1 MRLSKFILFSFL
13 FPLFAV
19 AGVNLKNG
27 NFYINYFDVI
37 VPGGGKNLEI
47 SRTYNSKAT
56 KSGWFGFGWGSEF
69 ETSLTVAA
77 DGSVVINENGSGA
90 QTRFIPNKPVNVE
103 EAASKIITAM
113 KKKGSLSEE
122 VVKNLSQ
129 KLMGDEELR
138 QAYALKY
145 NVKAEIPEGS
155 ELVSN
160 SRGLQKVIKLKD
172 GFKRQYNNGKFE
184 IFDQDG
190 NLTEINDSNDYKITL
205 DYKDKNVSSIKD
217 SMGKQLFFEWFPEG
231 KVKSISSTSNQK
243 SEYKFEGLNLVE
255 SKDIGGNIYKY
266 TYDANHNLTSVIY
279 SDNAKME
286 ITYTPKSQFVDSVKS
301 RDGQITKYKYEND
314 PKNPTLHYWT
324 LVTKVIGGK
333 EVTNRYEYEMKVRN
347 DGSQFSYRTLT
358 DIDGLKTETIYSECC
373 QNPVK
378 ITEAGETTT
387 FDYNE
392 KGLLTKK
399 SSTNGKY
406 VKLEYDEKLNK
417 INKVTNNDG
426 WTEFDYDKKG
436 NLAKA
441 QNDQGKAVLLIYDLK
456 GRISKMVDTNKNKN
470 LKRAITFKYN
480 AFGKPTEIAMSKV
493 GKIDVTYDSYG
504 EIKEVKSD
512 AGPKMAMQV
521 TQAFQNLLAIVRP
534 AGVNLNM

>member
-1 MRLSKFILFSFL
+1 MRFSKFILFSFL

-56 KSGWFGFGWGSEF
+56 KKGWFGFGWGSEF

-103 EAASKIITAM
+103 EAAQKIIAAM
-113 KKKGSLSEE
+113 KKKSTISDE
-122 VVKNLSQ
+122 VIKNLSQ

-155 ELVSN
+155 ELISN
-160 SRGLQKVIKLKD
+160 SRGLQKVIKLNN

-184 IFDQDG
+184 IFDLEG
-190 NLTEINDSNDYKITL
+190 NLTEINDLNDYKITL
-205 DYKDKNVSSIKD
+205 EYKDNNVSSIKD
-217 SMGKQLFFEWFPEG
+217 SMGKQLFFEWFPGG
-231 KVKSISSTSNQK
+231 KVKTISSTANQK
-243 SEYKFEGLNLVE
+243 SEYKFDGLNLVE
-255 SKDIGGNIYKY
+255 SKDIAGNVYKY
-266 TYDANHNLTSVIY
+266 TYDGNHNLTSVTY

-286 ITYTPKSQFVDSVKS
+286 ISYTPKTQFVGAVKS
-301 RDGQITKYKYEND
+301 RDGQITKYKYESN
-314 PKNPTLHYWT
+314 PKNPNLHYWT

-347 DGSQFSYRTLT
+347 DGSQYSYRTFT
-358 DIDGLKTETIYSECC
+358 DIDGIKTETIYNECC

-378 ITEAGETTT
+378 IAEAGETTT
-387 FDYNE
+387 FEYNE

-399 SSTNGKY
+399 SSTNGKF

-493 GKIDVTYDSYG
+493 GKIDVTYDSFG